1 MISPSV
7 ICRTEPSGPRPAI
20 TYRQAGDR
28 HVLVEYGE
36 QDLDLRLN
44 FVVVAV
50 HGALL
55 ADRPPGLTE
64 ASPGLRSILIAF
76 DPVRTGRT
84 GLIDRLQRMHDELPE
99 IASLVIPGRRITLP
113 IAFDDTA
120 SREAVARYAATIRH
134 DAPNVRGGGNIDF
147 IVECN
152 NLDDRDELYATV
164 CATEWWTAFTGFF
177 PGLPFLFPLDRGRE
191 LFAPK
196 YNPTRSW
203 TAEGAVGIGGACVAI
218 YPVESPGSYQLFGRT
233 VPIYDIHGGH
243 SAFAADPFLIGPG
256 DRIRF
261 VAVSEDE
268 LIDARQRVF
277 DDRYEYAVED
287 APFVVADYLDE
298 RAGSGSAAPVWD
310 GTDVP

>member
-1 MISPSV
+1 MDSASV
-7 ICRTEPSGPRPAI
+7 ITRAEPSGQRPAI

-36 QDLDLRLN
+36 QNLDLRLN

-50 HGALL
+50 HGTLL
-55 ADRPPGLTE
+55 ANRPPGLKE
-64 ASPGLRSILIAF
+64 ASPGLRSILITF
-76 DPVRTGRT
+76 DPLRTGRAEVI
-84 GLIDRLQRMHDELPE
+84 GRLQQLHDELPE

-120 SREAVARYAATIRH
+120 SRQAVERYAATIRD
-134 DAPNVRGGGNIDF
+134 DAPNVRGGDNIDF

-152 NLDDRDELYATV
+152 NLNVRDDLYATV

-177 PGLPFLFPLDRGRE
+177 PGLPFLFPLNPDRE

-196 YNPTRSW
+196 YNPTRNW

-233 VPIYDIHGGH
+233 VPIYDIHRSH

-256 DRIRF
+256 DRVRF

-268 LIDARQRVF
+268 LIDARQQVF
-277 DDRYEYAVED
+277 DDRYEYAIED
-287 APFVVADYLDE
+287 SPFVVADYLDE
-298 RAGSGSAAPVWD
+298 RAGRGAAAPVWD
-310 GTDVP
+310 ETDVP